1 MQFCNLGY
9 RKDGCHLFNKLRDEP
24 SLVRTEE
31 NASERSPA
39 TDSVA
44 AISKAPSVE
53 KRREPRYPCNDPV
66 KVRVLSTRGP
76 RFAATV
82 LDVSRS
88 GLRLEL
94 ATPIAKGSEVEVTV
108 RGNVIIFGEIRY
120 CRRTSDIFHAGILIR
135 DVLYSRPPAVD
146 HLHDD
151 ELSLY
156 LVRMGLTLPELIRI
170 RDHLA
175 KCERCQIRLG
185 EADAILHPI
194 RKRKFLGTLE
204 P

>member
-1 MQFCNLGY
+1 LI
-9 RKDGCHLFNKLRDEP
+9 NKLGDEP
-24 SLVRTEE
+24 GLVQ
-31 NASERSPA
+31 PA
-39 TDSVA
+39 PEKSAAADSVT
-44 AISKAPSVE
+44 SPVQ

-66 KVRVLSTRGP
+66 KVRILSMGSP
-76 RFAATV
+76 LFAATV

-108 RGNVIIFGEIRY
+108 RDYVVIFGEIRY
-120 CRRTSDIFHAGILIR
+120 CRRTSDSFQAGILIR
-135 DVLYSRPPAVD
+135 DVLYSRPPAVN

-156 LVRMGLTLPELIRI
+156 LARKGLTLPELMRI

-175 KCERCQIRLG
+175 KCETCQIRLG
-185 EADAILHPI
+185 EADAILHQI
-194 RKRKFLGTLE
+194 RKRKFLGTME